1 MIFKGH
7 HTDAKC
13 LLIGLFMVAYQ
24 KQKSILRI
32 YFITYVCAHV
42 SVNVDVHTGAHK
54 GYKKLSDL
62 LELEPPNM
70 GVENQS

>member
-1 MIFKGH
+1 
-7 HTDAKC
+7 
-13 LLIGLFMVAYQ
+13 MVAYQ

-54 GYKKLSDL
+54 G
-62 LELEPPNM
+62 
-70 GVENQS
+70 